1 MNGHPAAMHAI
12 DALWCDAMGVYV
24 RGWAHAGAEPLLDAR
39 LTSGGAGVTLRPL
52 MPRPDVRAA
61 YPGIA
66 SDACG
71 FGAYLRCPPFR
82 PVTLELVTA
91 AGRMAIDVAAPPEAP
106 PVPSEPVEDPFD
118 GFVRQMKQCG
128 GTVLEIGAR
137 VVGPVSTLL
146 ASRFA
151 PECRHLGVDIHP
163 AAGVDIVADAHFLS
177 HAVVAG
183 SLSGVFSRAVLEHI
197 AAPWL
202 VAAEINRVLAMG
214 GVTYHLVPQ
223 TFPVHEMPNDFWRYT
238 DEALKVLFGPATGFE
253 VLDAA
258 MSAPARIHPGPTW
271 RIPPFLEMPLH
282 DGMAAAHI
290 VARKVSELAAGAVMW
305 PGGPEGL
312 GARSRHYPR
321 HDGRS

>member
-1 MNGHPAAMHAI
+1 MTAHLAAVHAI

-39 LTSGGAGVTLRPL
+39 LASGRAEVTLWPL
-52 MPRPDVRAA
+52 APRPDVRAA
-61 YPGIA
+61 YPA
-66 SDACG
+66 MPSDECG
-71 FGAYLRCPPFR
+71 FSAYLNCAPFR
-82 PVTLELVTA
+82 PVTLVLTTPS
-91 AGRMAIDVAAPPEAP
+91 GHIAIDVVAPIMVQ
-106 PVPSEPVEDPFD
+106 PVPAAPVEDPFD
-118 GFVRQMKQCG
+118 GFVRQMKQRG

-146 ASRFA
+146 APLFS
-151 PECRHLGVDIHP
+151 PECRHLGMDIHP

-177 HAVVAG
+177 SAVAVG

-202 VAAEINRVLAMG
+202 VAAEINRVLAIG

-258 MSAPARIHPGPTW
+258 MSAPARIHPAPSW
-271 RIPPFLEMPLH
+271 RAPPFLEMPLH
-282 DGMAAAHI
+282 YGMAAAHI
-290 VARKVSELAAGAVMW
+290 VARKVSDLAAGAVMW
-305 PGGPEGL
+305 PGNPEGL
-312 GARSRHYPR
+312 GTLSRHYPR
-321 HDGRS
+321 HPGR